1 MRNVWKVR
9 GKILNKIEIIR
20 NKQIQI
26 LGKREE
32 VTHQEKGA
40 KKIVK
45 SCKQAIKEGKN
56 GKLLGM

>member
-45 SCKQAIKEGKN
+45 SCK
-56 GKLLGM
+56 